1 MKGSNG
7 LWKKVNQ
14 ETQVLVLV
22 LSLTAYVTLGQSFH
36 SSMASISSSVKR
48 KG

>member
-1 MKGSNG
+1 MRGNNE

-22 LSLTAYVTLGQSFH
+22 LSLTVYVTLGQSFTH
-36 SSMASISSSVKR
+36 PVVFNFFICEM